1 MADYI
6 GKKLTDKDPN
16 KLFPED
22 LIGADISD
30 WKGEVKSFNGQEF
43 FYEPVFDRLSDL
55 SKSIKA
61 ASLTLTIFCVFCICQ
76 VSSIQDLDLL
86 GIFSTTEL
94 PIISL
99 KVSVSQFF
107 KIAPIALL
115 ILSCYQH
122 LHLAKFWKEISS
134 LPLIFQDGK
143 AIHEKIALGAPY
155 YLLLSFS
162 PYLKTYR
169 DLVSS
174 FGAWIYYAQLYFLA
188 PITFTILIYRFL
200 PKHDLANSLWILI
213 PYLLL
218 MMIWSFCDNI
228 LHKSLGY
235 LTVRAAHTFPFS
247 CFSYIV
253 FFVILSAGSLG
264 VFYCFFLDT
273 PIYYFVTVFSILVVS
288 LVTLACLELSKLLLV
303 ITSEKR
309 LPVIYLFLKA
319 MLSLGQQKKDVQVLE
334 KKLKNVDNKAAIAS
348 LKNFKTGLNETEN
361 ILLLLSRPLPIIV
374 LVLIIDFLV
383 FGGSS
388 LCASFW
394 ASRFNIITSSISG
407 LKIPSGTHLSSP
419 PPLYFERMHNIDSQK
434 NLSQK
439 DKYDQKKSLYKQVIP
454 FGEYGQK
461 GLDLNLLSAKFT
473 FLVRAQ
479 LEAASLKKANLRGA
493 DLSWAW
499 LHFADLENAELNETT
514 LFGTNFE
521 DANLSKANFEDAK
534 LFATIF
540 TNANLADAKN
550 LTWTQLRNTTLIDKS
565 NEYVE
570 KNKSYK
576 YLCGAKL
583 PESLMKTKPV
593 WYRELERKWQKD
605 IKGKCDS

>member
-1 MADYI
+1 VADYI

-22 LIGADISD
+22 IIGADISD

-99 KVSVSQFF
+99 KVSVRQFF

-115 ILSCYQH
+115 ILSYYQH
-122 LHLAKFWKEISS
+122 LHLAKFWKEISC

-143 AIHEKIALGAPY
+143 AIHEKVALGAPY

-169 DLVSS
+169 DSVSS
-174 FGAWIYYAQLYFLA
+174 FGALIYYAQLYLLA
-188 PITFTILIYRFL
+188 PFTLAILIYRFL

-247 CFSYIV
+247 YFFYIV
-253 FFVILSAGSLG
+253 LILSAAGL
-264 VFYCFFLDT
+264 VFCFSFLDT
-273 PIYYFVTVFSILVVS
+273 PIYPDVCSVLFVF
-288 LVTLACLELSKLLLV
+288 LVTLACLALSKLLLV
-303 ITSEKR
+303 ITSEKKP
-309 LPVIYLFLKA
+309 LLVIYLFLKA
-319 MLSLGQQKKDVQVLE
+319 MLSLGTAKKEAQVLE
-334 KKLKNVDNKAAIAS
+334 KKLKNVDNKVAIDPLIAS
-348 LKNFKTGLNETEN
+348 WKNFKTGLNEAEN
-361 ILLLLSRPLPIIV
+361 NLLLLSRPLLIIV
-374 LVLIIDFLV
+374 IVLIVYFLVL
-383 FGGSS
+383 GGS
-388 LCASFW
+388 SFW
-394 ASRFNIITSSISG
+394 ASHFNTIISSISG

-499 LHFADLENAELNETT
+499 LHLADLENAELNETT

-534 LFATIF
+534 LFAAIF

-583 PESLMKTKPV
+583 PEYLIKNKEP

-605 IKGKCDS
+605 LKGKCDS

>member
-1 MADYI
+1 VADYI

-30 WKGEVKSFNGQEF
+30 WKGKVKSFNGQEF
-43 FYEPVFDRLSDL
+43 SYEPVFDRLSDL

-143 AIHEKIALGAPY
+143 AIHEKVALGAPY

-169 DLVSS
+169 DSVSS
-174 FGAWIYYAQLYFLA
+174 FGAWIYYIQLYCLA

-200 PKHDLANSLWILI
+200 PKHDLANFLWILI
-213 PYLLL
+213 PYLGVI
-218 MMIWSFCDNI
+218 MIWSCCDDV
-228 LHKSLGY
+228 LHNALRY
-235 LTVRAAHTFPFS
+235 LTAGRKCSPSFFYIQLCINVSVVGIAFYYFLAHIPIDI
-247 CFSYIV
+247 YRLLIV
-253 FFVILSAGSLG
+253 FFI
-264 VFYCFFLDT
+264 
-273 PIYYFVTVFSILVVS
+273 
-288 LVTLACLELSKLLLV
+288 TLAYFLLCDLLL
-303 ITSEKR
+303 IIKSYMKE
-309 LPVIYLFLKA
+309 LPLIYSFLKA
-319 MLSLGQQKKDVQVLE
+319 MLSLRAAKKEVQVLE
-334 KKLKNVDNKAAIAS
+334 KKVKNTAAIDSFAIDS
-348 LKNFKTGLNETEN
+348 LKNIKTYIEKADLSLPKN
-361 ILLLLSRPLPIIV
+361 LLLLSQRLF
-374 LVLIIDFLV
+374 LIILVVIVDFL
-383 FGGSS
+383 FFKCF
-388 LCASFW
+388 LFY
-394 ASRFNIITSSISG
+394 ASRFDAEASLQSG
-407 LKIPSGTHLSSP
+407 LKIPSGTHLSSAP
-419 PPLYFERMHNIDSQK
+419 PFYFERIYKIDSQK
-434 NLSQK
+434 DLSQT
-439 DKYDQKKSLYKQVIP
+439 DKYYKKKSLYKQVIP

-499 LHFADLENAELNETT
+499 LPSADLENAELNETT
-514 LFGTNFE
+514 LFGTNFAK
-521 DANLSKANFEDAK
+521 ANLSEANFEDAK
-534 LFATIF
+534 LIATIF
-540 TNANLADAKN
+540 TNANLANAKN
-550 LTWTQLRNTTLIDKS
+550 LNWTQLRNTTLMYES
-565 NEYVE
+565 NEYIE
-570 KNKSYK
+570 IGSAK

-583 PESLMKTKPV
+583 PESLMKNKPV
-593 WYRELERKWQKD
+593 WYRDLERKWQQD
-605 IKGKCDS
+605 LKGKCDS

>member
-1 MADYI
+1 M
-6 GKKLTDKDPN
+6 
-16 KLFPED
+16 
-22 LIGADISD
+22 
-30 WKGEVKSFNGQEF
+30 
-43 FYEPVFDRLSDL
+43 
-55 SKSIKA
+55 
-61 ASLTLTIFCVFCICQ
+61 
-76 VSSIQDLDLL
+76 L

-169 DLVSS
+169 DSVSS
-174 FGAWIYYAQLYFLA
+174 FGALIYYVQLYLLA
-188 PITFTILIYRFL
+188 SFTLGILIYRFL

-235 LTVRAAHTFPFS
+235 LTVRVAHTFPFS
-247 CFSYIV
+247 YFFYIV
-253 FFVILSAGSLG
+253 LILSAAGL
-264 VFYCFFLDT
+264 VFCFSFLDT
-273 PIYYFVTVFSILVVS
+273 PIYPDVCSVLFVF
-288 LVTLACLELSKLLLV
+288 LVTLACLALSKLLLV
-303 ITSEKR
+303 ITSEKKP
-309 LPVIYLFLKA
+309 LLVIYLFLKA
-319 MLSLGQQKKDVQVLE
+319 MLSLGTAKKEAQVLE
-334 KKLKNVDNKAAIAS
+334 KKLKNVDNKVAIDPLIAS
-348 LKNFKTGLNETEN
+348 WKNFKTGLNEAEN
-361 ILLLLSRPLPIIV
+361 NLLLLSRPLLIIV
-374 LVLIIDFLV
+374 IVLIVYFLVL
-383 FGGSS
+383 GGS
-388 LCASFW
+388 SFW
-394 ASRFNIITSSISG
+394 ASHFNTIISSISG

-419 PPLYFERMHNIDSQK
+419 PPFYFERMHNIDSQK
-434 NLSQK
+434 DLSQK
-439 DKYDQKKSLYKQVIP
+439 DKYDQKIPLYKQVIP

-499 LHFADLENAELNETT
+499 LHLADLEEAELKETT
-514 LFGTNFE
+514 LFGTNLAE
-521 DANLSKANFEDAK
+521 ANLSKANFEDAK

-550 LTWTQLRNTTLIDKS
+550 LTWTQLCNTTFFGDKS

-605 IKGKCDS
+605 LKGKCDS